1 MQLERM
7 KLLSVLSEA
16 LDCIEQEFLGVTN
29 HHAKRVALLCDHMAV
44 HLNLSDEE
52 KNEVYIGA
60 LLHDSALNEHRE
72 DYISDV
78 VPLSTL
84 KGHCIAG
91 EDNLRL
97 IPGTV
102 SCDFVL
108 YHHENADGS
117 GPFGKNAAQTPL
129 GAQLIHI
136 ADQLDRCHPLGKPE
150 ETPIHILRE
159 YIEENRDT
167 LFASTV
173 CDAMEHILSEEVLDS
188 LSDRCI
194 EHTEPS
200 ITDHPCETNLRSLAN
215 LFARIIDYKS
225 PFTKNHSIGLA
236 EKAEYMAHYY
246 HWDAV
251 TAEQIYFAGALH
263 DIGKLMVDR
272 DILEKPGKL
281 DQKEY
286 QHIQSHAYETFR
298 LLSKLEGLGPITY
311 WASQHHEK
319 LNGAGY
325 PLGLSSEQLDEKS
338 RLLACLDIYQA
349 LTEDRPYKAGMSH
362 AKAMSILE
370 ELAEKGELDSKITHD
385 IGLVFHRE
393 DETDEEL
400 PTALFQCPV
409 CGHIYKGDT
418 VPQQYNCPV
427 CGQPETAFLR
437 LR

>member
-16 LDCIEQEFLGVTN
+16 LDCVEQEFLGVTN
-29 HHAKRVALLCDHMAV
+29 HHAKRVALLCDRMAV

-72 DYISDV
+72 DYLSDE
-78 VPLSTL
+78 VPLSAR
-84 KGHCIAG
+84 KGHCVTG
-91 EDNLRL
+91 EENLRL
-97 IPGTV
+97 VPGSV
-102 SCDFVL
+102 SRDFVL

-117 GPFGKNAAQTPL
+117 GPFGKKADQTPL

-136 ADQLDRCHPLGKPE
+136 ADQLDRNHPLGDPE
-150 ETPIHILRE
+150 QAPIHILQE
-159 YIEENRDT
+159 YVEKNRNT
-167 LFASTV
+167 LFDSCV
-173 CDAMEHILSEEVLDS
+173 CDAMLHILTEELLDS
-188 LSDRCI
+188 VSDRCI
-194 EHTEPS
+194 ETTRPS
-200 ITDHPCETNLRSLAN
+200 IPDHPCQTDLRDLST

-225 PFTKNHSIGLA
+225 PFTRHHSIGVA
-236 EKAEYMAHYY
+236 EKAERMARYY
-246 HWDAV
+246 RWEED

-272 DILEKPGKL
+272 DVLEKPGKL

-286 QHIQSHAYETFR
+286 QHIQSHAYQTFC
-298 LLSKLEGLGPITY
+298 LLSGLEGLGNITS
-311 WASQHHEK
+311 WASRHHEK

-325 PLGLSSEQLDEKS
+325 PFGLSAAQLDEKS

-362 AKAMSILE
+362 QKAMSILE
-370 ELAEKGELDSKITHD
+370 ELAEKGELDGRITRD
-385 IGLVFHRE
+385 IGVVFYRE
-393 DETDEEL
+393 DETDEET

-418 VPQQYNCPV
+418 MPEKYDCPV